1 MAEKMPKI
9 DKQKRQKVRDLLSD
23 HIPWKSIKS
32 LTGCG
37 DSTILSVRDEMVRD
51 GFDEDKELS
60 IKLGR
65 ISAMALEKL
74 EGQILDG
81 DVKPRDLSVV
91 SAVSLDKRLLL
102 SGRATSRVEHV
113 RSDTA
118 ALREQLADVI
128 DVTSA
133 QNAPKIAGNGAK
145 ALASQAVGP

>member
-1 MAEKMPKI
+1 MAKKDAEK
-9 DKQKRQKVRDLLSD
+9 RAKVRDLLAD
-23 HIPWKSIKS
+23 HIPWKSIHA
-32 LTGCG
+32 LTGAS
-37 DSTILSVRDEMVRD
+37 DSLILSVRDDMVRD

-74 EGQILDG
+74 EGQISSG
-81 DVKPRDLSVV
+81 EVKPRDLSVV

-118 ALREQLADVI
+118 ALREQLANVI
-128 DVTSA
+128 DVSTC
-133 QNAPKIAGNGAK
+133 QTAPEITENRRKSVET
-145 ALASQAVGP
+145 ASL

>member
-1 MAEKMPKI
+1 MPKL
-9 DKQKRQKVRDLLSD
+9 DKQKREKVRDLLAD

-37 DSTILSVRDEMVRD
+37 DSMILSVRDEMVRD

-74 EGQILDG
+74 EVQILDG

-133 QNAPKIAGNGAK
+133 QNAPKIAENGAK
-145 ALASQAVGP
+145 ALASQATGP

>member
-1 MAEKMPKI
+1 MAKKDTEK
-9 DKQKRQKVRDLLSD
+9 RTKVRELLAD
-23 HIPWKSIKS
+23 HIPWKSIHT
-32 LTGCG
+32 LTGAS
-37 DSTILSVRDEMVRD
+37 DSLILSVRDDMVRD

-74 EGQILDG
+74 EGQISSG
-81 DVKPRDLSVV
+81 EVKPRDLSVV

-118 ALREQLADVI
+118 ALREQLANVI
-128 DVTSA
+128 DISPCQTTPEIPENRQKTVETVS
-133 QNAPKIAGNGAK
+133 
-145 ALASQAVGP
+145 L

>member
-1 MAEKMPKI
+1 MAKKDAEK
-9 DKQKRQKVRDLLSD
+9 RAKVRDLLAD
-23 HIPWKSIKS
+23 HIPWKSIHA
-32 LTGCG
+32 LTGAS
-37 DSTILSVRDEMVRD
+37 DSLILSVRDDMVRD

-74 EGQILDG
+74 EGQISSG
-81 DVKPRDLSVV
+81 EVKPRDLSVV

-118 ALREQLADVI
+118 ALREQLANVI
-128 DVTSA
+128 DISHVETVPKTAGIPEETA
-133 QNAPKIAGNGAK
+133 QT
-145 ALASQAVGP
+145 ASL